1 MDNIE
6 ILEQVVSYISLIV
19 IGMAGATARY
29 ISDLGGEKFH
39 KKTYLLSIVV
49 GGIVAVFMG
58 LATDYWNIT
67 GSLQH
72 LVVGLGAISSK
83 ELISFA
89 PNVVK
94 TYAEISSKSKFN
106 NK

>member
-6 ILEQVVSYISLIV
+6 ILEQIVSYVSLVI

-29 ISDLGGEKFH
+29 ISDLGEEDFS
-39 KKTYLLSIVV
+39 KKKYLLSILV

-72 LVVGLGAISSK
+72 LLVGLGAISSK
-83 ELISFA
+83 ELIAFA
-89 PNVVK
+89 PNIVK
-94 TYAEISSKSKFN
+94 TYADISKKSKFI
-106 NK
+106 K